1 MVEFQQSFYCKF
13 PVKCAVVEMW

>member
-13 PVKCAVVEMW
+13 PVKCAVEEMW